1 MTKEEQKEY
10 NRKWRESNKDKIK
23 NYNKKRTIERKSESS
38 SKEYRNNKTKE
49 FRKNNYEKFL
59 LYQIKASAKK
69 RDLDFNLTIDD
80 IVIPEFCPY
89 LNLKL
94 TKSVGGGLLD
104 TAPSVDRIDTSKGYI
119 KGNVRIISHL
129 ANKMKNNVSIDL
141 LITFANNVLNIH
153 NSVHKQQK
161 SLVYWK

>member
-23 NYNKKRTIERKSESS
+23 EYNKKRTTERKSESS

-49 FRKNNYEKFL
+49 FRENNYEKYL

-69 RDLDFNLTIDD
+69 RNLEFNLTIED
-80 IVIPEFCPY
+80 IIIPEYCPY
-89 LNLKL
+89 LNIKL
-94 TKSVGGGLLD
+94 TKNVGGGLLEA
-104 TAPSVDRIDTSKGYI
+104 APSVDRIDSSKGYI

-129 ANKMKNNVSIDL
+129 ANKMKSNVSIDL
-141 LITFANNVLNIH
+141 LITFAHNVLDIH
-153 NSVHKQQK
+153 FCVQS
-161 SLVYWK
+161 